1 MDIVSDEDIEQLI
14 DNLIDIATSPESI
27 EIEDNRYKK
36 SGEAKALRENIEFLQ
51 NQKDKANNYN
61 RETLL
66 RVEGYDY

>member
-1 MDIVSDEDIEQLI
+1 MEIQDEEINQLI
-14 DNLIDIATSPESI
+14 DNLMDIASSPESI

-66 RVEGYDY
+66 RVEGYEY